1 MTQYNHN
8 HNQDDDFDAP
18 IFNED
23 YDGTSAPECGIF
35 PIIKIQKAP
44 TLKEIAIATSK
55 DIAEKAF
62 ALFVVS
68 FLFAMAYA
76 CLVWLGAMR

>member
-8 HNQDDDFDAP
+8 DDFDAP

-35 PIIKIQKAP
+35 PIIKIQKVP
-44 TLKEIAIATSK
+44 TLKEIAIATIK

-62 ALFVVS
+62 ALFVVG
-68 FLFAMAYA
+68 FLFAMAYI

>member
-1 MTQYNHN
+1 MTQYN
-8 HNQDDDFDAP
+8 QDDFDAP

-44 TLKEIAIATSK
+44 TFKEIAIATLR

-62 ALFVVS
+62 ALFVVGV
-68 FLFAMAYA
+68 LFAMAYA

>member
-8 HNQDDDFDAP
+8 NDDFDAP

-44 TLKEIAIATSK
+44 TSKEITIAIIK
-55 DIAEKAF
+55 NIAEKSF
-62 ALFVVS
+62 ALFIMG
-68 FLFAMAYA
+68 FFFAMAYA

>member
-8 HNQDDDFDAP
+8 QDDFDAP

-44 TLKEIAIATSK
+44 TSKEIAIATLR

>member
-8 HNQDDDFDAP
+8 QDDFDAP

-44 TLKEIAIATSK
+44 TFKEIAIATLR

-62 ALFVVS
+62 ALFVVG

>member
-1 MTQYNHN
+1 MTQYNY
-8 HNQDDDFDAP
+8 NQDDDFDAP

-35 PIIKIQKAP
+35 EIIKIQKAP
-44 TLKEIAIATSK
+44 TFKEIAIAISF
-55 DIAEKAF
+55 DVAEKAF
-62 ALFVVS
+62 ALFVVG

>member
-8 HNQDDDFDAP
+8 NDDFDAP

-44 TLKEIAIATSK
+44 TFKEIAIATLR
-55 DIAEKAF
+55 DIAEKSF
-62 ALFVVS
+62 ALLIVGS
-68 FLFAMAYA
+68 FFAMAYA

>member
-8 HNQDDDFDAP
+8 NDDFDAP

-44 TLKEIAIATSK
+44 TLKEITIATLK
-55 DIAEKAF
+55 DITEKAF
-62 ALFVVS
+62 ALLIVA
-68 FLFAMAYA
+68 FLFAMAYV

>member
-35 PIIKIQKAP
+35 PIIKIQKE
-44 TLKEIAIATSK
+44 TTFKE
-55 DIAEKAF
+55 IAEKAF
-62 ALFVVS
+62 ALFVVG

>member
-8 HNQDDDFDAP
+8 QDDFDAP

-35 PIIKIQKAP
+35 PIIKIQKE
-44 TLKEIAIATSK
+44 TTFKEIAIATSK

-62 ALFVVS
+62 ALFVVG